1 MRKGSGVWVWVC
13 TASRKEKA
21 CSVYKKNKVERGC
34 VVATVVARAAPGGAV
49 RESSGVWVCTAS
61 RKEKACKKNK
71 AERGCEKN
79 PQKRT
84 PAFSWCLYV
93 KGAVPACV
101 VLLLLLLLATTAI
114 NQPAQ
119 GHGH

>member
-49 RESSGVWVCTAS
+49 REGSGVWVCTAS

-93 KGAVPACV
+93 
-101 VLLLLLLLATTAI
+101 
-114 NQPAQ
+114 
-119 GHGH
+119 

>member
-1 MRKGSGVWVWVC
+1 MRKGSGVW
-13 TASRKEKA
+13 
-21 CSVYKKNKVERGC
+21 
-34 VVATVVARAAPGGAV
+34 
-49 RESSGVWVCTAS
+49 VWVCTAS

-93 KGAVPACV
+93 
-101 VLLLLLLLATTAI
+101 
-114 NQPAQ
+114 
-119 GHGH
+119 

>member
-84 PAFSWCLYV
+84 PAFSWWKHHL
-93 KGAVPACV
+93 AVSPLPLGCSMALPAV
-101 VLLLLLLLATTAI
+101 VFS
-114 NQPAQ
+114 
-119 GHGH
+119 GG

>member
-49 RESSGVWVCTAS
+49 RESSGVWVCNIS
-61 RKEKACKKNK
+61 VY
-71 AERGCEKN
+71 
-79 PQKRT
+79 PVVT
-84 PAFSWCLYV
+84 PRP
-93 KGAVPACV
+93 GE
-101 VLLLLLLLATTAI
+101 VLSEL
-114 NQPAQ
+114 P
-119 GHGH
+119 

>member
-21 CSVYKKNKVERGC
+21 CKKNKVEHLVERGC
-34 VVATVVARAAPGGAV
+34 VVARAAPGGAV

-93 KGAVPACV
+93 
-101 VLLLLLLLATTAI
+101 
-114 NQPAQ
+114 
-119 GHGH
+119 

>member
-21 CSVYKKNKVERGC
+21 CSVYKKNKDKVERGC

-49 RESSGVWVCTAS
+49 RESSGVWVCAAS

-93 KGAVPACV
+93 
-101 VLLLLLLLATTAI
+101 
-114 NQPAQ
+114 
-119 GHGH
+119 

>member
-61 RKEKACKKNK
+61 IKEKACKKK
-71 AERGCEKN
+71 GSSGFSKSSAIAR
-79 PQKRT
+79 
-84 PAFSWCLYV
+84 PAKPALSWITLR
-93 KGAVPACV
+93 
-101 VLLLLLLLATTAI
+101 L
-114 NQPAQ
+114 
-119 GHGH
+119 